1 MDFECCFN
9 LLRCHLLACTVFS
22 IDPDAFFRLRLQQVT
37 LAILPSVR
45 LSTGSDPGLSPL
57 IRKAGLLGQRRILIN
72 LLLCVP
78 EPLVNLI
85 LLEIE
90 LLG

>member
-22 IDPDAFFRLRLQQVT
+22 IDPDALFRLRLQQVT

-57 IRKAGLLGQRRILIN
+57 IRKAGLLGQRRKLFEQARLSPFWRKFGTCWHIFL
-72 LLLCVP
+72 
-78 EPLVNLI
+78 
-85 LLEIE
+85 
-90 LLG
+90 